1 MEKLVITTL
10 PLDGNMGREQWL
22 TASGRNPPSAD
33 DEHAAEAGLH
43 QTARDK
49 RADGGS
55 ILIWNKDGGVLEMDR
70 Q

>member
-1 MEKLVITTL
+1 
-10 PLDGNMGREQWL
+10 MGREQWL

-49 RADGGS
+49 KADGGS
-55 ILIWNKDGGVLEMDR
+55 ILIWNKDGGVLEIDR
-70 Q
+70 QKQANVRSGGFR

>member
-1 MEKLVITTL
+1 
-10 PLDGNMGREQWL
+10 MGREQWL

-55 ILIWNKDGGVLEMDR
+55 ILIWNKDGGVRSDSKVLEVMQYSKWTHIYR
-70 Q
+70 